1 MPEGL
6 GRGGMYAGA
15 SLLGVSA
22 EFWGVPYKILYSDR
36 LPSGVAALG
45 KQHLCLCASLV
56 FFCAER
62 SRMFGTS
69 DCPGSGE

>member
-6 GRGGMYAGA
+6 GRGGMYMAA

-36 LPSGVAALG
+36 LPSGVTAPG
-45 KQHLCLCASLV
+45 KQCLYLCANLV
-56 FFCAER
+56 FFYAER